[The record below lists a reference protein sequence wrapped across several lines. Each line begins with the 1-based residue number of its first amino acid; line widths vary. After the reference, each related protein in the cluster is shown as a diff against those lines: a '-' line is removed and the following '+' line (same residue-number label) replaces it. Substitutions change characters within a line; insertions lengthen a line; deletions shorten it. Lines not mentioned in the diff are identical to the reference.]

1 MVFQLLVRVIDDFV
15 LNGAPI
21 VIQRGGVYLEFDF
34 LFEWCSLLFGGGVL
48 DVRLRLDAT
57 VSRVIR

>member
-1 MVFQLLVRVIDDFV
+1 MLVRVIDDFV
-15 LNGAPI
+15 LNGVPI

-48 DVRLRLDAT
+48 EV
-57 VSRVIR
+57 